1 MSDEQTPTLDGMTP
15 DTFTDIIVGQA
26 MLRARSEFEREG
38 IAWDERLVPTMEFG
52 AQCGVLACWLELHAR
67 GLVVEKP

>member
-1 MSDEQTPTLDGMTP
+1 MSEQSIPTLDGMTP
-15 DTFTDIIVGQA
+15 AQFTDIVVGQA

-38 IAWDERLVPTMEFG
+38 MEWDERLVPTMEFG
-52 AQCGVLACWLELHAR
+52 AQCGVLACWLELNAR